1 MNTETLEKAI
11 RRDLQA
17 GKMMQKYRKTKAGR
31 YLDWAEWKLAQAQ
44 ELYLEVGYLRSV
56 LDCAEGLHD
65 IRIMRA
71 QRENHIQIAVDTL
84 DARQTSELT
93 WVYQTGA
100 GEFYEVSADEM
111 ERLGREGDTEPQGCL
126 ASWYQITDA
135 FPGYLEQEAQ
145 VWALE
150 IVMALG
156 GEQPDLEDLED
167 ALQSWEPPSGF
178 PMWDSD
184 AVDHMMQITLEAF
197 QGEA

>member
-1 MNTETLEKAI
+1 MNT
-11 RRDLQA
+11 Q
-17 GKMMQKYRKTKAGR
+17 
-31 YLDWAEWKLAQAQ
+31 
-44 ELYLEVGYLRSV
+44 
-56 LDCAEGLHD
+56 
-65 IRIMRA
+65 
-71 QRENHIQIAVDTL
+71 HIQIAVDTL

-93 WVYQTGA
+93 WVYQTVA

-126 ASWYQITDA
+126 ASWNQINDA

-145 VWALE
+145 VWAIE
-150 IVMALG
+150 IAMALG
-156 GEQPDLEDLED
+156 GQQPDPEDLED

-197 QGEA
+197 QGEG

>member
-1 MNTETLEKAI
+1 MSTETLDKAM

-17 GKMMQKYRKTKAGR
+17 SKMMQKYHSTKAGH
-31 YLDWAEWKLAQAQ
+31 YLAHAAWKLAQAQ
-44 ELYLEVGYLRSV
+44 ELYFDAGYTQSA

-65 IRIMRA
+65 ITIMRA
-71 QRENHIQIAVDTL
+71 QREKHIQIAVDTL

-93 WVYQTGA
+93 WVYQAGA

-111 ERLGREGDTEPQGCL
+111 ERLGREGDTEPHGCL
-126 ASWYQITDA
+126 ASWNQINDA

-150 IVMALG
+150 IAMALG
-156 GEQPDLEDLED
+156 GEQPDPEDLKD

-197 QGEA
+197 QGGG